1 MVWVGA
7 SVRACVRAR
16 VRACACVHDFRT
28 CVSASVRACVRAEK
42 ELECGKLD
50 RFKVSE
56 VKCMLCQ
63 AVQPPAQSCSNCS
76 VAPPHRNRDG
86 NVVAHSKCSEAFCAL
101 PSELTRSQ
109 A

>member
-1 MVWVGA
+1 MYVHVCA
-7 SVRACVRAR
+7 RACAR
-16 VRACACVHDFRT
+16 VRACMI
-28 CVSASVRACVRAEK
+28 SYVRQCISACVRAEK

-76 VAPPHRNRDG
+76 VAPPHRNRDC
-86 NVVAHSKCSEAFCAL
+86 NVVAHSKCSEAFRAL

-109 A
+109 ATAI

>member
-1 MVWVGA
+1 MHVF
-7 SVRACVRAR
+7 VRACAR
-16 VRACACVHDFRT
+16 VRACM
-28 CVSASVRACVRAEK
+28 SSYVRQCISACVRAEK

-109 A
+109 ATAI